1 MEPQGLLQ
9 GLSPDDRR
17 RLEATIGPERWAEL
31 EPLLARLGQLAP
43 TLDAWLSAD
52 PRNRAR
58 FEADPVAALT
68 AEFPVLDVPEP
79 FRGKARRPRGR
90 PSPEGPRLGLALPAA
105 GASAEAFDLL
115 DAFWG
120 WVTAS
125 AANLE
130 NYRTDAFAALRAFA
144 LTRGSTSAVVE
155 ELVHALER
163 VRDIRTLLPD
173 QPYAWLRD
181 PTIRRSTR

>member
-1 MEPQGLLQ
+1 M
-9 GLSPDDRR
+9 
-17 RLEATIGPERWAEL
+17 L
-31 EPLLARLGQLAP
+31 EPLLVRLDRLAP
-43 TLDAWLSAD
+43 SLDRWLSAD
-52 PRNRAR
+52 PQHRAR
-58 FEADPVAALT
+58 FEADPVGTLAT
-68 AEFPVLDVPEP
+68 EFPALDMPEP
-79 FRGKARRPRGR
+79 FRGKARRPRAR
-90 PSPEGPRLGLALPAA
+90 RAPHGPRLGLALPAA
-105 GASAEAFDLL
+105 SASADAFDLF

-130 NYRTDAFAALRAFA
+130 SYRTDAFAALRAFA

-155 ELVHALER
+155 ELVRALER

-181 PTIRRSTR
+181 PSIRRSTR